1 MLFRI
6 LPLLYFRLQYFLE
19 LVNFLEGLRVPILMP
34 LSLLLRFLLY
44 LLFDDNIVVFKATQG
59 RLELYGAF
67 LGVHDRR
74 WYQHVRVRCSVKS
87 IILIT

>member
-1 MLFRI
+1 MLLRI

-44 LLFDDNIVVFKATQG
+44 LLFDDNIVVFKAT
-59 RLELYGAF
+59 
-67 LGVHDRR
+67 
-74 WYQHVRVRCSVKS
+74 
-87 IILIT
+87 